1 MKLKLKEVSNFI
13 LLHLVPWY
21 RTTLLRLCCVYL
33 CICVFVYLC
42 VFVFVYLSI
51 WYQTTLFWL
60 RAYLCVFDATWWL
73 VACRSRVQLNSSL
86 IMRPDNN
93 RGDTLEEGV
102 NSPLWFLRRENSRAF
117 LWFSSEWQGWIKRAL
132 LGIFTPDSFRI
143 FYFWQTVY
151 LWSTVLDH
159 VDSTLWNASDRQF

>member
-1 MKLKLKEVSNFI
+1 MSHNKGQLGHSSLLLLKHLKHRKYSKRNEAVQKEVSNFI

-73 VACRSRVQLNSSL
+73 VACCSRVQLNSSL

-93 RGDTLEEGV
+93 RGDTMEG
-102 NSPLWFLRRENSRAF
+102 NFALWFLRGGEGELIHPKKRESLESRQI
-117 LWFSSEWQGWIKRAL
+117 LGWER
-132 LGIFTPDSFRI
+132 GT
-143 FYFWQTVY
+143 
-151 LWSTVLDH
+151 H
-159 VDSTLWNASDRQF
+159 